1 MGYSEQTDWFPQ
13 LSLYGIPSTKEQI
26 WNGITAG
33 SPWQGVSLQQAE
45 MEAAPRIMEAAS
57 QMPAVALEA
66 VAQQPLPETFEE
78 YMTNPERVAAAEKN
92 TYNGPIFSTIGAFGH
107 QTPEQM
113 SIGHDAIYEYT
124 PMGYVEQALSPSRW
138 LYSGKTLFTDEPF
151 QAPWNK
157 DNPGLFTSIS
167 PEWGS
172 LLDLGVDLSTMFIPY
187 GIKGIRSLK
196 GSPFGSK
203 VRPIINTAKET
214 TARNV
219 PEASIESATS
229 PRIVVKDS
237 PIIQIG
243 NETGTIFDSN
253 GRLVDAPTL
262 RLETQPIR
270 IGTQPLSTE
279 SQVSSFN
286 PYPRY
291 IKKSKGYAPNNMEA
305 LEAELEG
312 LLDPTTHV
320 VYVRDILGKY
330 PQFDELLYRIP
341 TNDQRAI
348 ARIPITLNKYKN
360 DALEALYGTRVTN
373 PKDVTSFSGFKLSK
387 LGLQP
392 WKDSTGIGYP
402 LDRIG
407 VVSINLDNFK
417 GLMPNP
423 NMPLDLGQVL
433 AHEFSHVITLNNPM
447 HLQLLKFSPET
458 NAKAKGISYEDFIN
472 SDFITQQGFKEYL
485 ANPQEYKG
493 GINEAISQC
502 GNRIWNYFFSKGE
515 TEQLARLSQLK
526 SFVGDQSPYYL
537 KTYTTNWNKSKFKT
551 VDDLKRAFQLYL
563 TQNPDNTMSTY
574 YNILELGGNT
584 AWENALQQ
592 INHWAPVLV
601 PGAVGAG
608 VVLGNSDDESSSDI
622 DDDI

>member
-1 MGYSEQTDWFPQ
+1 MGYSEQINGFPQ
-13 LSLYGIPSTKEQI
+13 LSLSGIPSTKEQI
-26 WNGITAG
+26 WNGLTAG
-33 SPWQGVSLQQAE
+33 TPWQGVSWQQAE
-45 MEAAPRIMEAAS
+45 MEHNDAQTSGGTIPYETIPSRSELLGTDDYYAAQDETQVS
-57 QMPAVALEA
+57 T
-66 VAQQPLPETFEE
+66 PLIQSHEYNTYGHRDGRSWVWWDENGNRHSRPIPEYITADTRTDWQRERDQKEFE
-78 YMTNPERVAAAEKN
+78 RRAAAEQQAKN
-92 TYNGPIFSTIGAFGH
+92 EEEAAVAARALFGFALPSTYIGPLFNNNGESYFYNVVTQQGSGNEAGDFVIDAVGTLGSGVLAKGGRHALNLGTNAF
-107 QTPEQM
+107 T
-113 SIGHDAIYEYT
+113 
-124 PMGYVEQALSPSRW
+124 
-138 LYSGKTLFTDEPF
+138 
-151 QAPWNK
+151 
-157 DNPGLFTSIS
+157 
-167 PEWGS
+167 
-172 LLDLGVDLSTMFIPY
+172 
-187 GIKGIRSLK
+187 KGIGRTSW
-196 GSPFGSK
+196 
-203 VRPIINTAKET
+203 RPA
-214 TARNV
+214 
-219 PEASIESATS
+219 
-229 PRIVVKDS
+229 
-237 PIIQIG
+237 
-243 NETGTIFDSN
+243 
-253 GRLVDAPTL
+253 L
-262 RLETQPIR
+262 RLETQPLR

-279 SQVSSFN
+279 SQVLSFN

-291 IKKSKGYAPNNMEA
+291 IKKSKGYAPNNLEA

-360 DALEALYGTRVTN
+360 DALETLYGVRFTN
-373 PKDVTSFSGFKLSK
+373 PKDATAFSGFKLSN